1 MVATRLSQRS
11 PSKESSDSSDDSFVD
26 PEPNLC
32 NVCKKTLDDDE
43 EEGDHIKSI
52 ECEKCGKWTHNACG
66 NVTPEIFELINQHNF
81 RWFCPPCENK
91 SLNLSHIFVYY
102 QHLQLQHSEL
112 IKEVAALKSRLDGRE
127 EGDKET
133 PTTDVKTV
141 CMGIFEENI
150 GRITV
155 EKVKECISNN
165 SDKENTSQFPHLLEA
180 NAPNNTENIEKF
192 LNTHVKPVINTTIS
206 KSDEVSNMLS
216 EMLEEKDQIQKIKLN
231 LVISGIEES
240 GSEQDDIAKVTDIIS
255 RELKIT
261 PIIEK
266 AERCG
271 RIRPNDDGSPSS
283 PRLLKL
289 KMQNARNRKELL
301 AKAKDFRNSRE
312 ESIRENVYLRPD
324 QTQKQQLASKNL
336 RDQLRQLRA
345 ANPEKSYYIKRG
357 VIQERERV
365 EEH

>member
-1 MVATRLSQRS
+1 MVGTRLSQKS
-11 PSKESSDSSDDSFVD
+11 PQHVSSDSSDDSFVD

-32 NVCKKTLDDDE
+32 NVCKNTLDDDE
-43 EEGDHIKSI
+43 EEGEHIKTI
-52 ECEKCGKWTHNACG
+52 ECENCGKWSHNACVK
-66 NVTPEIFELINQHNF
+66 VTPEIFELINQHNF
-81 RWFCPPCENK
+81 RWFCPPCESK
-91 SLNLSHIFVYY
+91 SLNMSNIFVYY

-112 IKEVAALKSRLDGRE
+112 IKEVATLRSRLDDRE
-127 EGDKET
+127 KTITEN

-141 CMGIFEENI
+141 CMNIFEENFD
-150 GRITV
+150 RITV

-165 SDKENTSQFPHLLEA
+165 TDKDKDNSTHFPNLLEG
-180 NAPNNTENIEKF
+180 NTPSNVENIEKF
-192 LNTHVKPVINTTIS
+192 INTHVKPAINTTIS

-216 EMLEEKDQIQKIKLN
+216 EMLNEKDQIQKIKLN

-240 GSEQDDIAKVTDIIS
+240 GSEQEDIAKVTEIIT
-255 RELKIT
+255 RELKVT

-271 RIRPNDDGSPSS
+271 KVRPNSDGS

-301 AKAKDFRNSRE
+301 AKAKDLRNSRIE
-312 ESIRENVYLRPD
+312 TIRNNVYLRPD
-324 QTQKQQLASKNL
+324 QTQKQQLDSKNL

-345 ANPEKSYYIKRG
+345 ANPEKNYYIKRG
-357 VIQERERV
+357 EIQERERV
-365 EEH
+365 EEN